1 MSDPY
6 QGSVNCYWC
15 ALKDR
20 NAGIEPVGIR
30 AVCKGKGPFEG
41 KFACQPHGD
50 LLLISGWY
58 GGLLP
63 KPDEATAILLDAYDA
78 PN

>member
-15 ALKDR
+15 ALEDR
-20 NAGIEPVGIR
+20 NAGIEPLGMR
-30 AVCKGKGPFEG
+30 AVCKGKDLFEG
-41 KFACQPHGD
+41 KFACRAHGD
-50 LLLISGWY
+50 LLLVAGWY

-63 KPDEATAILLDAYDA
+63 EMDESIKIMQEDL
-78 PN
+78 NS